1 MCNRQFDHGEHGVK
15 VAEVGRESKVICAV
29 MFHIN
34 LTSEPLIM
42 CQSSLQCAVCH
53 HLFHQ

>member
-1 MCNRQFDHGEHGVK
+1 
-15 VAEVGRESKVICAV
+15 

-42 CQSSLQCAVCH
+42 RQSSLRYAVCYRR
-53 HLFHQ
+53 FHQ